1 MIERLHGYLV
11 MTKPRAMLVV
21 LVTAAA
27 GYLVAA
33 PGAVDW
39 TLLTNLLIGAG
50 LSGGGSIV
58 LNQYLERE
66 HDKKMERTR
75 LRPLPTGLV
84 SPREALIYGVL
95 LSVVGTAWLAVGV
108 NALTA
113 VLGGLCV
120 LSYVLL
126 YTPLKR
132 VTTLNTAVGAVPGA
146 IPPMM
151 GWAAETGDLSAPAWI
166 LFAILFVWQFPHFL
180 SIAWIYRRD
189 YAGAGY
195 AMLTGRDP
203 DGRMTSRQILLNAF
217 CLLAVSLAPVMAN
230 FAGTVYLAGA
240 FILGLGLI
248 ALSVVFAVRRTT
260 DAARLLL
267 RGTILHISILMLLMV
282 VDKG

>member
-1 MIERLHGYLV
+1 MIDRLHGYLV

-33 PGAVDW
+33 PGPVDW
-39 TLLTNLLIGAG
+39 LLLTNLLIGAG

-66 HDKKMERTR
+66 HDGKMRRTR
-75 LRPLPTGLV
+75 ARPLPSGLV
-84 SPREALIYGVL
+84 SPREALVYGVL
-95 LSVVGTAWLAVGV
+95 LSVVGTAWLALGV
-108 NALTA
+108 NALTS

-151 GWAAETGDLSAPAWI
+151 GWAAETGDLSGPAWI

-180 SIAWIYRRD
+180 SIAWIHRED
-189 YAGAGY
+189 YSRAGY
-195 AMLTGRDP
+195 AMLSGRDP
-203 DGRMTSRQILLNAF
+203 DGRMTSRQILLNAA
-217 CLLAVSLAPVMAN
+217 CLLAVSLAPVA
-230 FAGTVYLAGA
+230 ADLAGGLYLWGA
-240 FILGLGLI
+240 LILGAGLL
-248 ALSVVFAVRRTT
+248 ALCAAFAARRTT
-260 DAARLLL
+260 AAATILL
-267 RGTILHISILMLLMV
+267 RGTIVHISLLMILLV
-282 VDKG
+282 VDKS